1 MRPAPPEARD
11 VRAPPRRALTPRSE
25 LTGERFA
32 AALVAVVLLL
42 AALVFTGLGDAP
54 LERAEIYFLDA
65 ARAMTESG
73 DWLVPRYR
81 GEPFFD
87 KPALTYWLMALAQ
100 LWLGTTPA
108 AARVVAAA
116 SSVLVLLATVWLGT
130 LLFDRRTALAGGVVL
145 STTVAFVTFGHV
157 AMSDMLLA
165 FWSTLSVALAAR
177 ALIAPAPAWVVPAL
191 GAALGL
197 GFLTKG
203 PIALLIPGIAI
214 ALLVAHRRREL
225 PRIGVVPA
233 LLAVVFFAIFGLG
246 WFALVYARLGREPL
260 VYFFLRENL
269 ERFAGE
275 AYDVGRPFWFY
286 VPAYFAEGVPWSL
299 FLPLAVVRGRADA
312 DDARRAR
319 MRLLTA
325 WIVLA
330 LVPLSLS
337 RGKIDYYLLP
347 LYPAASLLVAR
358 FFTLE
363 SWRTLDRAWTRVV
376 LVLAAGS
383 LVVLT
388 RALVAFPADWLPPA
402 WAQRLLV
409 AVAAAAGLACLLA
422 ALRPT
427 PRLALGAL
435 AGTVAG
441 VSFVL
446 AATFLPAFWTAQ
458 PNRAIAADVRREQLW
473 RPDATVALCLDPS
486 RAQRDILFHARV
498 AVDERC
504 DLWPLAASRLPYL
517 LLIRPE
523 ERRSFSVVP
532 GFREIA
538 RYPLLP
544 ATALTLGGL
553 REPPRPSEV
562 VLAANYGTADPEAQA
577 RARRLYK
584 KTLYLERYHPELA
597 APEEAEKALRRDR
610 R

>member
-1 MRPAPPEARD
+1 
-11 VRAPPRRALTPRSE
+11 V
-25 LTGERFA
+25 FA
-32 AALVAVVLLL
+32 
-42 AALVFTGLGDAP
+42 GLGDAP

-65 ARAMTESG
+65 ARGMIESG

-100 LWLGTTPA
+100 LWLGTSPG

-116 SSVLVLLATVWLGT
+116 SALLVLLATVWLGT
-130 LLFDRRTALAGGVVL
+130 LLFDRRTALAAGVVL

-165 FWSTLSVALAAR
+165 FWSTLAVALAAR
-177 ALIAPAPAWVVPAL
+177 ALLAPAPVWAVPAL

-203 PIALLIPGIAI
+203 PVALLLPGIAI
-214 ALLVAHRRREL
+214 ALLVVDHRRDL
-225 PRIGVVPA
+225 PSIGALPS
-233 LLAVVFFAIFGLG
+233 LLAVLSFAILGLG
-246 WFALVYARLGREPL
+246 WFALVYARLGPEPL
-260 VYFFLRENL
+260 AYFFLRENL

-299 FLPLAVVRGRADA
+299 VLPLAILRGRGE
-312 DDARRAR
+312 DARAASV
-319 MRLLTA
+319 RLLAA
-325 WIVLA
+325 WVLLA

-358 FFTLE
+358 FFTAV
-363 SWRTLDRAWTRVV
+363 SWRRLDRAWTRVV
-376 LVLAAGS
+376 LLLAAGA

-402 WAQRLLV
+402 WAQRLLLGTAAV
-409 AVAAAAGLACLLA
+409 AGVACLVAAARL
-422 ALRPT
+422 T
-427 PRLALGAL
+427 PRRALGAL
-435 AGTVAG
+435 AGTVAA
-441 VSFVL
+441 VSLVL
-446 AATFLPAFWTAQ
+446 ATTFLPAFWRAQ

-498 AVDERC
+498 AVEERC
-504 DLWPLAASRLPYL
+504 DLWPLAASRSPYL

-523 ERRSFSVVP
+523 ERRSFRAVP
-532 GFREIA
+532 GFREVA
-538 RYPLLP
+538 RYSLLP

-553 REPPRPSEV
+553 REPPRPAEV
-562 VLAANYGTADPEAQA
+562 VLAANYDTADPEAQA

-584 KTLYLERYHPELA
+584 KTLYLERYHPDLA
-597 APEEAEKALRRDR
+597 APEEAEKALRRNR
-610 R
+610 Q